1 MFKYLSLPKF
11 SFANNSRINENA
23 KIVNKNSSDDLKFA
37 KQMEVQNSNSPT
49 NINNASCYLC
59 TVARR

>member
-11 SFANNSRINENA
+11 LFANNSRINENA

-49 NINNASCYLC
+49 NINNASCYHC
-59 TVARR
+59 TGARR